1 MALTSAVSD
10 FIKSIYELFASV
22 FGTAYSL
29 AHSLFM
35 AIFNFVGGLLT
46 LAGDIASGV
55 LDIAGGVSKFVLGMS
70 PILSLSLTHTL
81 SLSLPFFYL
90 PTHGIEPRGGW
101 VFGDQLAERK
111 I

>member
-55 LDIAGGVSKFVLGMS
+55 LDIAGGVSKFVLGNFVLVVVGAVAA
-70 PILSLSLTHTL
+70 IAFVRYTAQGRQVAAAGKKTN
-81 SLSLPFFYL
+81 
-90 PTHGIEPRGGW
+90 
-101 VFGDQLAERK
+101 
-111 I
+111 